1 MYNNQFARLKLSLP
15 AKIAELKKI
24 AFLDDQLLALQDP
37 TELWRQLLSKAFPQ
51 AKSSTA
57 KQAKLASLA
66 ATADKDL
73 LTYLKTEQPVTV
85 TSFYN
90 VALQLLGFLP
100 VTDFELDQPLK
111 MMRQTNLSYNEVLQT
126 PQDVIAAWYDLLTTS
141 TKLGQTWLDKLAG
154 DGYFANWQNVTQP
167 LFFNGKAQPIFATSK
182 LLYETVYV
190 ETDLDTDEDGQADL
204 VKVDLIR
211 PVETQTGLKVPVLFT
226 ASPYNQGTNDQAAD
240 KLMHKMN
247 VPLTHKKP
255 GSEDLTPPTV
265 PTATPK
271 KRPVNG
277 VTPTA
282 QETFSDEFGYSLNDY
297 FLARGFAVVYSA
309 GIGTKDSDGLRTCGT
324 AAETQAAKAV
334 IEWLHGDR
342 VAFVSRSSQQ
352 AIKAWWSNGQVAMT
366 GKSYLGTLATA
377 VATTGVKGLK
387 TVIAE
392 AAISSWYDYYRD
404 GGLVVAPGG
413 FPGEDADVLALECQ
427 SRQQVYGDFLRV
439 KKIAAQKLTAITAGQ
454 DRSSGNYNA
463 FWDQRNYLKDFSK
476 IKADVILVHGL
487 NDWNVKPRNA
497 YQSWEKLQKL
507 PISQK
512 LILHQGQHIYINQLR
527 SLDFTDLMNLWLSYE
542 LYGIANQ
549 APQLIPQVLV
559 QDNTQIEKWQAYDNW
574 KTAKTVKFYL
584 KPAQLT
590 TDQSTQHIVSFND
603 QLPAEKFTYYQ
614 QQPAAW
620 EHDLLESKATS
631 PLQKHKLIFTS
642 QPLPQDVLLRGV
654 PHVKLQ
660 VAVNSDHGLLSL
672 MLVDYGQ
679 AKRLRSAPSV
689 LSMDQLQLGY
699 HWQTASPVDF
709 RLEKNPSPWKMI
721 TKGHLNLQNR
731 QHPWQVNELKANIF
745 YSLQIDLQPMFYHL
759 PAGRQLGLIVYA
771 TDFGMTV
778 RGNQDLTYSLQLA
791 DCQLELP
798 VSNF

>member
-1 MYNNQFARLKLSLP
+1 MYNNQFARLKLSLL

-24 AFLDDQLLALQDP
+24 NFLDDQLLTLHDP
-37 TELWRQLLSKAFPQ
+37 TELWQQFIGKAFPQ
-51 AKSSTA
+51 AKSLAA

-66 ATADKDL
+66 ATADENL
-73 LTYLKTEQPVTV
+73 LTYLKKGQRVTA

-111 MMRQTNLSYNEVLQT
+111 MMRQTNLPYSETLKTV
-126 PQDVIAAWYDLLTTS
+126 QDVIAAWYDLLTTS

-154 DGYFANWQNVTQP
+154 SGYFAKWQNVTQP

-211 PVETQTGLKVPVLFT
+211 PSETQTGLQVPVLFT
-226 ASPYNQGTNDQAAD
+226 ASPYNQGTNDEAAD

-255 GSEDLTPPTV
+255 GSEDLTPPKFPAAAPTKRTV
-265 PTATPK
+265 SE
-271 KRPVNG
+271 

-334 IEWLHGDR
+334 VEWLHGDR

-439 KKIAAQKLTAITAGQ
+439 KQTAAQKLSAISTGQ

-476 IKADVILVHGL
+476 IKADVVLVHGL
-487 NDWNVKPRNA
+487 NDWNVKLRNA
-497 YQSWEKLQKL
+497 YQAWEELQKL

-512 LILHQGQHIYINQLR
+512 LILHQGKHIYINHLR

-542 LYGIANQ
+542 LYGVANQ
-549 APQLIPQVLV
+549 APQIIPQVLV
-559 QDNTQIEKWQAYDNW
+559 QDNTQVEKWQAYANW
-574 KTAKTVKFYL
+574 SAAKTTKLYL
-584 KPAQLT
+584 QPAQLT
-590 TDQSTQHIVSFND
+590 TDRAAQQVVSFKD
-603 QLPAEKFTYYQ
+603 QLPAEKFAFYQ
-614 QQPAAW
+614 QQSTVW
-620 EHDLLESKATS
+620 KHDLLEPKSAS
-631 PLQKHKLIFTS
+631 PLQNHKLIFTS

-654 PHVKLQ
+654 PHVKLK

-679 AKRLRSAPSV
+679 AKRLRSETSV
-689 LSMDQLQLGY
+689 LSMDRLQLGY

-709 RLEKNPSPWKMI
+709 RLEKNPSPWKML

-731 QHPWQVNELKANIF
+731 QHPWQVDELKANTF
-745 YSLQIDLQPMFYHL
+745 YSLQVDLQPMFYHL

-778 RGNQDLTYSLQLA
+778 CGNQELTYSLQLA

-798 VSNF
+798 VSKL